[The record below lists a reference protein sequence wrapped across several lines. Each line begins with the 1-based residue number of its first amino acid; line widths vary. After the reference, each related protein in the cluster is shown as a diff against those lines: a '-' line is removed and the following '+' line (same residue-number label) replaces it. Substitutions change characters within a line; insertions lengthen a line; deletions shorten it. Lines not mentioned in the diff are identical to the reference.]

1 MPAQQRTPY
10 RDYQEYISLE
20 SPPPNKIGDQWSVTV
35 VATARKG
42 KFPLS
47 GGVSF
52 YLGGVF
58 QGSTPID
65 GNGVASM
72 TFLLGKGV
80 HEFVA
85 RREGLVSNK
94 ILVPLKDDPPKK
106 VEKIILEYFGANGS
120 YTLFAKALTG
130 DGKGVGTIFTTLI
143 QESGLEAPKILETNE
158 FGATPFH
165 RVTFNGLRRV
175 YYTIA
180 AGLRSDDA
188 VLLGPP
194 PKR

>member
-1 MPAQQRTPY
+1 MQQQRTPY

-35 VATARKG
+35 VATAKKG
-42 KFPLS
+42 KYPLS
-47 GGVSF
+47 GGISF
-52 YLGGVF
+52 YRNGEF

-80 HEFVA
+80 YEFVA

-94 ILVPLKDDPPKK
+94 VPVVLRDDPPKK
-106 VEKIILEYFGANGS
+106 VEKVALEYFGVGGK
-120 YTLFAKALTG
+120 YTLFAKALAG
-130 DGKGVGTIFTTLI
+130 DGRGIAKIPLTIF
-143 QESGLEAPKILETNE
+143 QESGLEAPIYLETNE
-158 FGATPFH
+158 FGGAPYDVRFT
-165 RVTFNGLRRV
+165 NSRRV
-175 YYTIA
+175 YFAVA
-180 AGLRSDDA
+180 AGLRSDD
-188 VLLGPP
+188 VILLGPL